1 MAPFLEHN
9 CKSCSWPYIDF
20 HNLIRL
26 WDMDQW
32 KVNKLSSC
40 KIKIQMFW
48 CSGIF
53 RRFRTAC
60 NQEYLEVNTLHAIT
74 EDVFQI
80 HLRDQE
86 EEMQQIKL
94 LPRFCFSSCLA
105 FLSFSL
111 VYTLF
116 PSPLVVFLPLYLCIC
131 FSVCCCF
138 WAFVLI
144 KDKSPKRETRNLWK
158 SFTESWKKHKF
169 ST

>member
-1 MAPFLEHN
+1 MYRPTSCMAPFLEHN

-60 NQEYLEVNTLHAIT
+60 NQEYLEVNKLHALR

-80 HLRDQE
+80 HLQDQE

-105 FLSFSL
+105 FLSVSRSFSIFSFHE
-111 VYTLF
+111 TLSSLTSVPF
-116 PSPLVVFLPLYLCIC
+116 IGKEAASLMEFASVLPW
-131 FSVCCCF
+131 SCCDKVKSTFKKLF
-138 WAFVLI
+138 W
-144 KDKSPKRETRNLWK
+144 
-158 SFTESWKKHKF
+158 
-169 ST
+169 